1 MHDFALPLHMR
12 LSGMA
17 ALWECMLAAMPQW
30 MHAGGNAAVS
40 EHCAHVARFEQC
52 CMIWMAVKKHACS
65 SDAHHL

>member
-1 MHDFALPLHMR
+1 
-12 LSGMA
+12 
-17 ALWECMLAAMPQW
+17 MLAAMPQW

-65 SDAHHL
+65 SDAHHLYP